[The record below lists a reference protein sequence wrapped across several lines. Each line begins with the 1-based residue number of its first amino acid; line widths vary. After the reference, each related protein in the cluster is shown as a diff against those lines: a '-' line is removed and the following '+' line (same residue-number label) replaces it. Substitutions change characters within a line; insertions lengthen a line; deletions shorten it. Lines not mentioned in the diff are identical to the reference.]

1 MGSLVLILVALC
13 VFTLGYRYYGLF
25 IAHKVLEIDPKRP
38 TPAIEFADGRD
49 FVATNKYVLFGHHFA
64 AIAAAGP
71 LLGPILAAQFGYLP
85 GALWIIIGSVIGGG
99 VHDMTVLFASVRHG
113 GRSLGEIAR
122 EQIGPTGGVAATM
135 AVLAILILALA
146 GLALA
151 VVNAMAESAWGTFT
165 VFASIPIALIMGL
178 YMEYVKPGDVK
189 GGSIIGV
196 ALLLASVFAGHYIA
210 SVPTLA
216 KIFLLSKNQIAIAI
230 PIYGFAASVLPVWM
244 ILCPRDYLSSYLK
257 IGTIGLLAI
266 GILVVLPELKMAPVM
281 KFSGGG
287 GPVIPGSLFPFLF
300 ITIACGAISG
310 FHSIIG
316 TGTSPKMIA
325 SENDIPFV
333 GYGAMLM
340 EGMVALMALISACV
354 LVPADYFAINAAPE
368 AFAKLGMS
376 TVNLDALSAGVQ
388 ENLQGRTGGGVSL
401 AVGMAYIF
409 SSLPYMDKLMSYW
422 YHYAIMFEALFVL
435 TAVDAGTRAG
445 RFILQ
450 ELFGK
455 VDRRFLNP
463 RWTPGIVVTGAIFTF
478 SWGYLVYT
486 GNIATIWPLLGMS
499 NQLLASCALF
509 IVSVMLLAMGKKK
522 YVWITAGPGFF
533 LAILTF
539 CAGYLNVVNNYLPKG
554 KYLLVTLSIL
564 VMCLMAVVFTIAFK
578 KALKHFYDT
587 GKPEDLAPE
596 APPEEPEEVPLYK
609 EAAHAESEPRI

>member
-1 MGSLVLILVALC
+1 MGSLVLIVVALC
-13 VFTLGYRYYGLF
+13 VFTLGYRFYGLF
-25 IAHKVLEIDPKRP
+25 IAHKVLGIDPKRP
-38 TPAIEFADGRD
+38 TPAVEFADGRD
-49 FVATNKYVLFGHHFA
+49 FVATNKYMLFGHHFA

-122 EQIGPTGGVAATM
+122 EQIGPAGGVAATL
-135 AVLAILILALA
+135 AVLSILILALA

-178 YMEYVKPGDVK
+178 YMQYFKPGDVK

-196 ALLLASVFAGHYIA
+196 TLLLASVFFGHYIA
-210 SVPTLA
+210 SVPALA
-216 KIFLLSKNQIAIAI
+216 QIFLLSKNQIAIAI
-230 PIYGFAASVLPVWM
+230 PLYGFAASVLPVWM

-257 IGTIGLLAI
+257 IGTIGLLAV

-281 KFSGGG
+281 KFSSGG

-316 TGTSPKMIA
+316 TGTSSKMIA
-325 SENDIPFV
+325 TEADIPFV

-376 TVNLDALSAGVQ
+376 TVNLNALSAGVQ

-445 RFILQ
+445 RFLLQ

-455 VDRRFLNP
+455 FDRRFLNP
-463 RWTPGIVVTGAIFTF
+463 RWTPGIVVTGAVFTF

-499 NQLLASCALF
+499 NQLLAACALF

-522 YVWITAGPGFF
+522 YVWITAAPAFF
-533 LAILTF
+533 LVIVTF
-539 CAGYLNVVNNYLPKG
+539 CAGYLNITQNYLPKG

-564 VMCLMAVVFTIAFK
+564 VMCLMAVVFVIAFK
-578 KALKHFYDT
+578 RALKHYYDT
-587 GKPEDLAPE
+587 GRPEDLAPE
-596 APPEEPEEVPLYK
+596 APPEEPEEVPLYE
-609 EAAHAESEPRI
+609 EARHAESEPRI

>member
-1 MGSLVLILVALC
+1 MGSLVLIMVALC
-13 VFTLGYRYYGLF
+13 VFTLGYRFYGLF
-25 IAHKVLEIDPKRP
+25 IAHKVLGIDPERP
-38 TPAIEFADGRD
+38 TPAVEFADGRD
-49 FVATNKYVLFGHHFA
+49 FVATNKYMLFGHHFA

-122 EQIGPTGGVAATM
+122 EQIGPAGGVAATL
-135 AVLAILILALA
+135 AVLSILILALA

-178 YMEYVKPGDVK
+178 YMQYFKPGDVK

-196 ALLLASVFAGHYIA
+196 TLLLASVFFGHYIA
-210 SVPTLA
+210 SVPALA

-230 PIYGFAASVLPVWM
+230 PLYGFIASVLPVWM

-257 IGTIGLLAI
+257 IGTIGLLAV

-281 KFSGGG
+281 KFSSGG
-287 GPVIPGSLFPFLF
+287 GPVIPGTLFPFLF

-316 TGTSPKMIA
+316 TGTSSKMIA
-325 SENDIPFV
+325 TEADIPFV

-368 AFAKLGMS
+368 AFAKLGMA

-445 RFILQ
+445 RFLLQ

-455 VDRRFLNP
+455 FDRRFLNP
-463 RWTPGIVVTGAIFTF
+463 YWTPGIIVTGAVFTF

-499 NQLLASCALF
+499 NQLLAACALF
-509 IVSVMLLAMGKKK
+509 IVSVMLLAMGKRK
-522 YVWITAGPGFF
+522 YVWITAAPAFFPGDCN
-533 LAILTF
+533 LYCRISECHSKLPAERQIS
-539 CAGYLNVVNNYLPKG
+539 AGHAFHPGNVPDG
-554 KYLLVTLSIL
+554 DG
-564 VMCLMAVVFTIAFK
+564 FRDRF
-578 KALKHFYDT
+578 
-587 GKPEDLAPE
+587 
-596 APPEEPEEVPLYK
+596 
-609 EAAHAESEPRI
+609 